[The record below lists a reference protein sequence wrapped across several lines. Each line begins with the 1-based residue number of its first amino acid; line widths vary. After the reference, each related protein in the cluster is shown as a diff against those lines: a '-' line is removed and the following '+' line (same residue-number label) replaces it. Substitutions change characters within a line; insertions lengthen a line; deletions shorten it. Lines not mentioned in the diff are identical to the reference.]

1 MKTRRLRFG
10 CHDFLNASPFTFALT
25 EGSIEAGFDI
35 VFAPPAKLADSL
47 RDGKLDMAFI
57 PAVEFA
63 TIPGL
68 KIVPG
73 ISIAAMGEVGTVLLV
88 SNGSLWEISKV
99 AADNRSR
106 TSAALL
112 KILFGE
118 YFRKEA
124 RIINSR
130 SLAPETMME
139 SADAALVIGDESFGI
154 DREKYRVTDLAE
166 AWFAFTGK
174 PIVFALL
181 CVRDGVDADAA
192 VRALEKSKREALQNP
207 EEFCSEIAP
216 RFSVPAEVC
225 RDYLTKKIRYDLNSD
240 DLEGL
245 QLFFRLAAKNSII
258 EQEPEIRFYGAS
270 PETGKPATG
279 E

>member
-10 CHDFLNASPFTFALT
+10 CHDFLNASPFTFAIT
-25 EGSIEAGFDI
+25 EGSIEADFDI
-35 VFAPPAKLADSL
+35 DFAPPAKLADSL
-47 RDGKLDMAFI
+47 RDGRLDMAFI

-63 TIPGL
+63 AIPGL
-68 KIVPG
+68 EIVPG
-73 ISIAAMGEVGTVLLV
+73 FSIAAMGEVGTVLLV
-88 SNGSLWEISKV
+88 SNGSLWEVNKV

-106 TSAALL
+106 TSVALL
-112 KILFGE
+112 KILFRE
-118 YFRKEA
+118 FFRKGA
-124 RIINSR
+124 GIINSR
-130 SLAPETMME
+130 SLDLEEMMQ

-174 PIVFALL
+174 PVVFALL
-181 CVRDGVDADAA
+181 CVREGVDAGEA
-192 VRALEKSKREALQNP
+192 VRTLEKSKRASLENP
-207 EEFCSEIAP
+207 DGFCSEVAP
-216 RFSVPAEVC
+216 RFGVSAEIC

-240 DLEGL
+240 DLDGL
-245 QLFFRLAAKNSII
+245 KLFFRLAAKNGII
-258 EQEPEIRFYGAS
+258 EQKPEIRFYGSS